1 MQAKFLMSSFPL
13 TAMLLMLGMPLLA
26 HHGTFVSYD
35 SANPITMKATV
46 AEFHYTNPH
55 IQLYFDVKDDK
66 GNVTHWSAEGPDPA
80 VLVQAGWGKKK
91 TESAL
96 APGAEITITVAPARN
111 GKPVGTVSNI
121 ILANGDSVC
130 GLGGGREAGNCK

>member
-1 MQAKFLMSSFPL
+1 MKAFATGIALIIACGS
-13 TAMLLMLGMPLLA
+13 ALA

-35 SANPITMKATV
+35 SDHPITMKATV
-46 AEFHYTNPH
+46 TEFSYTNPH

-80 VLVQAGWGKKK
+80 VLVQAGWGRKK
-91 TESAL
+91 TISAL
-96 APGAEITITVAPARN
+96 SAGAEITITVAPARN
-111 GKPVGTVSNI
+111 GKPVGAVSNI

-130 GLGGGREAGNCK
+130 GLGGGRDAANCK

>member
-1 MQAKFLMSSFPL
+1 MKAV
-13 TAMLLMLGMPLLA
+13 LLIFFSLALFSVPALG

-46 AEFHYTNPH
+46 AEFRYTNPH

-66 GNVTHWSAEGPDPA
+66 GTVTHWGAEGPDPA
-80 VLVQAGWGKKK
+80 VLVQAGWGKKR
-91 TESAL
+91 TEAAL

-111 GKPVGTVSNI
+111 GKPLGAVSNI
-121 ILANGDSVC
+121 VLANGDSVC
-130 GLGGGREAGNCK
+130 GLGGGRGADNCKQQ